1 MFCDWLTL
9 RRVSAVFDGNTIHI
23 FGCFVGK
30 LEVLLDIH
38 VLLDLEEDD
47 GRSNQQ
53 AANKQSPAGGELGHK
68 GGLFCIHAAKTGDVS
83 EDALASPYTEN

>member
-1 MFCDWLTL
+1 
-9 RRVSAVFDGNTIHI
+9 
-23 FGCFVGK
+23 
-30 LEVLLDIH
+30 

-68 GGLFCIHAAKTGDVS
+68 GSLFCIQAAKIGDVS
-83 EDALASPYTEN
+83 GNILMSSYTPNQNLPPHSCSTSRLNSLVETCEVR